1 MNVKTNESRVQK
13 NDESIEHE
21 FDAERRKKII
31 IGALVFVL
39 GALATF
45 GILYYF
51 GMMSAVGW

>member
-1 MNVKTNESRVQK
+1 MNVKSSETRVPN

-31 IGALVFVL
+31 IGVLVFVL

-45 GILYYF
+45 GTLYYF
-51 GMMSAVGW
+51 GMMSAIRW